1 MHPRLVPLAETFET
15 SARFSKG
22 FKSDFYE
29 YPLFSILQTSSQA
42 RENKKRTYDATFF
55 PADNI
60 EMSRVLESIAN
71 IKSRSETFKAL
82 IVPRWGLQ
90 LKSSE
95 IKDLEKKGIGYA
107 GGVLDSEDYGALYA
121 SSKLAV
127 FPYESSYYLNT
138 SSGRLL
144 DAASAGCYCIAPEKS
159 LPGRQ
164 ITREGWGSTYTE
176 MIHEIEFGIQSWGD
190 FAPGNVPSA
199 ENALHRLLNLAIN
212 SNLKAYKNPWK
223 SIYLPDWLVFSCVLF
238 GTGVRSWGPRLFFA
252 LRAMRQTSE

>member
-1 MHPRLVPLAETFET
+1 
-15 SARFSKG
+15 
-22 FKSDFYE
+22 
-29 YPLFSILQTSSQA
+29 
-42 RENKKRTYDATFF
+42 
-55 PADNI
+55 
-60 EMSRVLESIAN
+60 
-71 IKSRSETFKAL
+71 
-82 IVPRWGLQ
+82 
-90 LKSSE
+90 
-95 IKDLEKKGIGYA
+95 
-107 GGVLDSEDYGALYA
+107 
-121 SSKLAV
+121 V